1 MTTNPTAPT
10 APAEA
15 GPSTDATGFAR
26 LAQELADLDFVVADP
41 GQARNPAYATTDS
54 RLVITIDHDAQPP
67 VARITYPACDGEPGW
82 EVSFTA
88 DTPQHTQLIALYAAI
103 NADPGHAIDTAAA
116 AVGVEPWGAGTQPV
130 QPTG

>member
-1 MTTNPTAPT
+1 MTTNPS

-26 LAQELADLDFVVADP
+26 LAQELADLDFVAADD
-41 GQARNPAYATTDS
+41 GQNRNLAYATTDS
-54 RLVITIDHDAQPP
+54 PLVITIDHDAQPP
-67 VARITYPACDGEPGW
+67 VARVTNPACDGEPGW
-82 EVSFTA
+82 VVSFTA

-103 NADPGHAIDTAAA
+103 NADPGPAIDSAAA

-130 QPTG
+130 APVG

>member
-1 MTTNPTAPT
+1 MTTNPS

-15 GPSTDATGFAR
+15 GPSTDAGFAR
-26 LAQELADLDFVVADP
+26 LAQELADLDFVAADD
-41 GQARNPAYATTDS
+41 GQNRNPVYATTDS
-54 RLVITIDHDAQPP
+54 PLVITIDHDAQPP
-67 VARITYPACDGEPGW
+67 VARVTNPACDGEPGW

-103 NADPGHAIDTAAA
+103 NADAGPAIDSAAA

-130 QPTG
+130 APTG